1 MNLSDAGRVTIE
13 HPIHPE
19 DSHEFQQ
26 LMDCA
31 SHLGKVSA
39 SGKGTNWENMATLA
53 DAVLRTS
60 CKHLQAA
67 VYLAVA
73 LMRTQGLAGLVEGT
87 GVVRDMVCLQWE
99 SMQPPAQRMRG
110 RINALVW
117 WHEQA
122 GDFVRQYVDETPHA
136 DLAELFGSM
145 VRDLQEALDERL
157 GERAPILRDLQRFA
171 EQLRGAEERKA
182 PPLPVLQKYLEE
194 QEAQHALAGEEEEGR
209 EQQDSEDAGSRA
221 FLARKGDNVQT
232 AQAARKA
239 PDTQQALSGQDQVQ
253 SQTGSALNASAPGTV
268 RAQAGRK
275 EQDADGDVSA
285 AVLLDRALEQLALA
299 AERFASEGSWHPLR
313 CAALCQ
319 SLWLAVARA
328 PQADEEGISHMP
340 APEIA
345 QREGIRQLQ
354 ESPRADAAAAL
365 RAERALRENRFW
377 LDAAHAL
384 VRVLETMGEKESAQR
399 MAGETEH
406 LVRLHP
412 TLLST
417 RFADGSPMAGELAA
431 AWLRQRLAA
440 SQKPEP
446 GSVPEQTHVVAD
458 TGASARP
465 VAGQKPLAGP
475 AGPPEQIP
483 ERAADTPACADARE
497 RPAGQGRADFCLLLD
512 AARRAAQKGKSD
524 IFTVVAGQLRSS
536 LLGHDLDTWESSLA
550 WEAWEILARSGA
562 DDMRSEALGHMIR
575 LRPAAALSLV
585 EQSVS

>member
-1 MNLSDAGRVTIE
+1 MNLSDAGRAAIE

-19 DSHEFQQ
+19 DSHEFQE

-39 SGKGTNWENMATLA
+39 SGRGTNWESMATLA
-53 DAVLRTS
+53 DTVLRTC

-87 GVVRDMVCLQWE
+87 GIVRDMVCLQWE
-99 SMQPPAQRMRG
+99 SMQPPVQRMRG
-110 RINALVW
+110 RVNALVW

-136 DLAELFGSM
+136 DLAKLFGNM

-171 EQLRGAEERKA
+171 EQLRGAEERNA

-194 QEAQHALAGEEEEGR
+194 QEAQNALAGKEGEDR
-209 EQQDSEDAGSRA
+209 KQQDNKPAA
-221 FLARKGDNVQT
+221 LAAPLTRVPPDTPQTSWVQT
-232 AQAARKA
+232 R
-239 PDTQQALSGQDQVQ
+239 
-253 SQTGSALNASAPGTV
+253 TGTLGSLPAPGTV
-268 RAQAGRK
+268 RAQRGQGEQD
-275 EQDADGDVSA
+275 EQDADGNVSA
-285 AVLLDRALEQLALA
+285 TVLLDRALEQLALA
-299 AERFASEGSWHPLR
+299 AERFAGEGTWHPLR

-319 SLWLAVARA
+319 SLWLAIARA
-328 PQADEEGISHMP
+328 PQADEEGITNMP

-345 QREGIRQLQ
+345 QREGIHQLQ

-384 VRVLETMGEKESAQR
+384 VRVLEAMGETQSAQR

-406 LVRLHP
+406 LVRLYP
-412 TLLST
+412 TLLSA
-417 RFADGSPMAGELAA
+417 RFADGSPMAGELSS
-431 AWLRQRLAA
+431 AWLRQRLGV
-440 SQKPEP
+440 SQKPAPEP
-446 GSVPEQTHVVAD
+446 VSERTHAVSDSRDDLPAHLAAEKK
-458 TGASARP
+458 T
-465 VAGQKPLAGP
+465 AGP
-475 AGPPEQIP
+475 AAGSEQLPEGTTGVP
-483 ERAADTPACADARE
+483 EGTDAHE
-497 RPAGQGRADFCLLLD
+497 RLAGQGRADFCIMLD
-512 AARRAAQKGKSD
+512 AARRAAQKGRKD
-524 IFTVVAGQLRSS
+524 IFAVVAGQLRSS

-550 WEAWEILARSGA
+550 WEAWEILARGGA
-562 DDMRSEALGHMIR
+562 GDMRSEALGHMIR
-575 LRPAAALSLV
+575 LRPAKALSLV
-585 EQSVS
+585 EQSMS